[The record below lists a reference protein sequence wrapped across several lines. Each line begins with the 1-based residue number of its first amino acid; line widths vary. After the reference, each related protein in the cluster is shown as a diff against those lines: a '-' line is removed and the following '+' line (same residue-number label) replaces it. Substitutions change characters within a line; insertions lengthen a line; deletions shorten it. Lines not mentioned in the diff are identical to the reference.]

1 MTRCLMRIATTEL
14 RFGQLATNK
23 MDRWDRCGTV
33 AAASPNNS
41 VVPGRGADAH
51 DDQIALTDSQL
62 LQDGLFGV
70 GVRGPQFAGARQI
83 GRQVGRFALDRFL
96 RRTVA
101 SPISAEARGHAMP
114 PGRPPPPCCE
124 QYRDRTEAC
133 APRSGRPR
141 HLAHDQRDD
150 LDRGDRQHS
159 AEKQRCD
166 QPLFR
171 VGSIVF
177 GNTSPSTKPR
187 TQPKQSSGNQMPDHC
202 GLAHPRHDLAQQA
215 PGHQEQCIIWHRN
228 TASETPAER
237 PRRPFIPHP
246 ARSSRGKRDCRRNG
260 SATWRLPA
268 AARRRQAESTSP
280 FWGNR

>member
-1 MTRCLMRIATTEL
+1 
-14 RFGQLATNK
+14 
-23 MDRWDRCGTV
+23 
-33 AAASPNNS
+33 
-41 VVPGRGADAH
+41 
-51 DDQIALTDSQL
+51 
-62 LQDGLFGV
+62 
-70 GVRGPQFAGARQI
+70 
-83 GRQVGRFALDRFL
+83 
-96 RRTVA
+96 
-101 SPISAEARGHAMP
+101 MP

-187 TQPKQSSGNQMPDHC
+187 TQPKQSSGDQMPDHC

-228 TASETPAER
+228 TPSETPAER

-268 AARRRQAESTSP
+268 AARRRQAGSTSP